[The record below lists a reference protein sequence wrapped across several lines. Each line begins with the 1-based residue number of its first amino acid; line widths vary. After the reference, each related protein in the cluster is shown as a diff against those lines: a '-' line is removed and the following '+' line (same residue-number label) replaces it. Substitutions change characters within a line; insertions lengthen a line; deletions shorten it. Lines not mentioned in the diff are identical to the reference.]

1 MVFFFQK
8 TLTVL
13 ANYPCTYTHHNC
25 FINTLI
31 THLYV
36 TYECRINAS
45 STGQRTVKDVKKKW
59 QDLQS
64 HTKKKEANRKSELK
78 KTGGDPAPPELKCWE
93 RKIVSVLSNDVICG
107 VEGGFDTLDSSS
119 GAVHS
124 FQMSQCNI
132 KYDEVDIEPEM
143 VEEAPTL
150 SGFCLSNE
158 ASKTS
163 VSKDRQPQALG
174 MSSCGDSA
182 KRRRTVPVNNTS
194 SENISLQQRIEQMR
208 RKSWKS

>member
-1 MVFFFQK
+1 M
-8 TLTVL
+8 
-13 ANYPCTYTHHNC
+13 
-25 FINTLI
+25 
-31 THLYV
+31 
-36 TYECRINAS
+36 
-45 STGQRTVKDVKKKW
+45 KKKW

-64 HTKKKEANRKSELK
+64 YTKKKEANRKSELK
-78 KTGGDPAPPELKCWE
+78 KTGGGPAPPELKCWE

-107 VEGGFDTLDSSS
+107 VEGGFDSLDSSS

-174 MSSCGDSA
+174 ISSSGDSA

-194 SENISLQQRIEQMR
+194 SENISLQQRIEQIEEEKLEVMR
-208 RKSWKS
+208 CNLQVEKRKLKLMEQYVHWRMESRAEYSTPSVSPVIRGLFTS